1 MKWFEGHKHTKIFPN
16 FHLKTLTTKYLL
28 TQFTPPQMLRKIK
41 MALKNKKHTKIQYAF
56 VAQR

>member
-16 FHLKTLTTKYLL
+16 FHLKTLTTKNLL

-41 MALKNKKHTKIQYAF
+41 NGT
-56 VAQR
+56 